1 MDLWIRSQDKKRLL
15 KANNLWIMNNEIWLE
30 VPFYEHH
37 KKIGLSVAG
46 HNHKIATY
54 KTKKR
59 ALEVLDE
66 IQDVLMPKIKV
77 LQSVNAENNID
88 DLVSRP
94 TIQECG
100 KVELL
105 QYSDY
110 VYQMPKE

>member
-1 MDLWIRSQDKKRLL
+1 MDLWIRSQDKERLGKIVYLEL
-15 KANNLWIMNNEIWLE
+15 KNDDYG
-30 VPFYEHH
+30 FYL
-37 KKIGLSVAG
+37 IGWRDKFEG
-46 HNHKIATY
+46 TRMATY
-54 KTKKR
+54 KTKER

-94 TIQECG
+94 TIQECC

-110 VYQMPKE
+110 VYEMPLE